1 MIKVV
6 IDTNVVVSANLVD
19 AGPSAAT
26 QMCIPRPFRLNMKN
40 STIGLLQRIR

>member
-6 IDTNVVVSANLVD
+6 ID

-26 QMCIPRPFRLNMKN
+26 QMYIPRPFRLNMKN
-40 STIGLLQRIR
+40 STIGLSQRIR